1 MAVATGR
8 SARFLAQC
16 ARPRSG
22 YTAAMIARPTRSD
35 WVLLLV
41 LGVMWGTS
49 YAFIKLGVETLPTF
63 TLIATRLA
71 IGLALLAG
79 VVLVAREPLPRI
91 PRIYVHLAVMAA
103 INIVIP
109 FTLITWA
116 EQSVDSAIAAILNG
130 AVPLIVIVLAALTF
144 HDEPIT
150 LNRLGGVVV
159 GYVGVIVL
167 VAPGLAGAIGGSEFT
182 GEVALLGSTL
192 AYAVGAVYS
201 RRNIK
206 GLRPMIP
213 AVLQVGFAF
222 LMVTVLAFVFENP
235 LGVAWNLGAVI
246 AVLWLGLLGSG
257 AAYLINFRLLNRIG
271 ATATSQLAYLLPVVG
286 IFTGALMFGEQVVD
300 ARVIGG
306 TALILGG
313 VTLVNSRYGERRIWG
328 RRPAESKVTNPAS

>member
-1 MAVATGR
+1 M
-8 SARFLAQC
+8 
-16 ARPRSG
+16 
-22 YTAAMIARPTRSD
+22 D
-35 WVLLLV
+35 WLLLLV
-41 LGVMWGTS
+41 LGIMWGTS

-71 IGLALLAG
+71 IGLGLLAT
-79 VVLVAREPLPRI
+79 VVLIAREPLPRS
-91 PRIYVHLAVMAA
+91 PRIYGHLAVMAA

-116 EQSVDSAIAAILNG
+116 ELTVDSNIAAILNG
-130 AVPLIVIVLAALTF
+130 AVPLLVILLAALAF

-150 LNRLGGVVV
+150 LNRLVGVLV

-167 VAPGLAGAIGGSEFT
+167 VLPGLVAAAGGSEFT
-182 GEVALLGSTL
+182 GEVALLGSTV

-213 AVLQVGFAF
+213 AVFQVGFAF
-222 LMVTVLAFVFENP
+222 VMVTVLAFVFENP
-235 LGVAWNLGAVI
+235 LSVSWNLDAVI

-257 AAYLINFRLLNRIG
+257 AAYLLMFRLLNRIG

-286 IFTGALMFGEQVVD
+286 IITGALMFGEAVD
-300 ARVIGG
+300 ARIVIGTG
-306 TALILGG
+306 LILGG
-313 VTLVNSRYGERRIWG
+313 VALVGSKFGERRIWG
-328 RRPAESKVTNPAS
+328 RRAPGSSTPTGSPGNTATSEPTA

>member
-1 MAVATGR
+1 
-8 SARFLAQC
+8 
-16 ARPRSG
+16 
-22 YTAAMIARPTRSD
+22 MIARPTRTD
-35 WVLLLV
+35 LVLLLV
-41 LGVMWGTS
+41 LGIMWGTS

-71 IGLALLAG
+71 IGLALLAT
-79 VVLVAREPLPRI
+79 VVVVAREPLPRN
-91 PRIYVHLAVMAA
+91 PRTYVHLAVMGA

-109 FTLITWA
+109 FSLITWA
-116 EQSVDSAIAAILNG
+116 ELTVDSAIAAILNG
-130 AVPLIVIVLAALTF
+130 AVPLIVIVLAALAF
-144 HDEPIT
+144 DDEPIT
-150 LNRLGGVVV
+150 LNRLVGVVV

-167 VAPGLAGAIGGSEFT
+167 VAPGLASALNGSEFT

-192 AYAVGAVYS
+192 AYAIGAVYA

-213 AVLQVGFAF
+213 AVFQVLFAF
-222 LMVTVLAFVFENP
+222 LMVTVLAFALENP
-235 LGVAWNLGAVI
+235 LAVTWTADAVI
-246 AVLWLGLLGSG
+246 AVVWLGLLGSG
-257 AAYLINFRLLNRIG
+257 LAYLIMFRLLSRIG

-286 IFTGALMFGEQVVD
+286 IITGAIMFGEQVD

-328 RRPAESKVTNPAS
+328 RTPATTAPSKPGP